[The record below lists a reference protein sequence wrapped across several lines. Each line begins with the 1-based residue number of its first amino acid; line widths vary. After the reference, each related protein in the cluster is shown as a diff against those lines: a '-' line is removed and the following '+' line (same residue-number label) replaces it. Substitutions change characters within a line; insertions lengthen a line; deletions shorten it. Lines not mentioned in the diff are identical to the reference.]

1 MSIPKMQPIIV
12 KISVKIV
19 PPNYLFPH
27 NLLALTMAGR
37 VRIAQM
43 NHFKRICMISCK
55 FFAKWIFR

>member
-27 NLLALTMAGR
+27 NLLVLTMASR
-37 VRIAQM
+37 VRIAQ
-43 NHFKRICMISCK
+43 NESLQKDLYDLL
-55 FFAKWIFR
+55 